1 MRRDDVH
8 SWVQAR
14 SAAIVQLLA
23 EMVAIDSV
31 TGNEG
36 PIARH
41 LADWLDAHGIA
52 AILQPCKDR
61 HNVIGVVGRGEP
73 ALVLSG
79 HIDTVPPNVGAW
91 TYGPFTPTVADGRLY
106 GLGTSDMHC
115 STVAAYFASL
125 YLRDAGLPGRLVSA
139 FTIEEET
146 TGDGTIG
153 FLDWAR
159 QQRFLD
165 PARTACVVTEPT
177 GLDQVCLGNRGSTFL
192 VLRVKGLGGHGSR
205 PQLSRNPIGK
215 LRAILDGLG
224 ALERDWASRFADPDF
239 GQPTL
244 TPTAFRAG
252 DLDRTNV
259 IPEIAEAVV
268 DCRPTPQLYADDLRR
283 FRAELDECLRAHE
296 EPGYAI
302 TVDELYPREGH
313 KLEETHPLAQ
323 TVLRAVREDLGREH
337 VQFHYTPSG
346 NDAVFFGKAGIP
358 TINKVGP
365 GHPEC
370 AHRVDEHVTL
380 DNLFRGVELYIWIA
394 LRHFAMASD

>member
-1 MRRDDVH
+1 MRRDEVR
-8 SWVQAR
+8 SWVAAR
-14 SAAIVQLLA
+14 TDAIVQLLA

-36 PIARH
+36 PLARH
-41 LADWLDAHGIA
+41 LADWLDAHGIT

-61 HNVIGVVGRGEP
+61 HNVIGVVGKGEP

-79 HIDTVPPNVGAW
+79 HIDTVPPNIGAW

-115 STVAAYFASL
+115 STVGAYFASL
-125 YLRDAGLPGRLVSA
+125 YLRDSGLPGRLVSA

-153 FLDWAR
+153 FLDWAQR
-159 QQRFLD
+159 ERFLD

-205 PQLSRNPIGK
+205 PQLARNPIGK

-224 ALERDWASRFADPDF
+224 ALERDWAERYADPDF
-239 GQPTL
+239 GRPTL

-259 IPEIAEAVV
+259 IPEIAEAVI
-268 DCRPTPQLYADDLRR
+268 DCRPTPLLYADDPRL
-283 FRAELDECLRAHE
+283 FRAELGDCLRAHE
-296 EPGYAI
+296 EAGYEIA
-302 TVDELYPREGH
+302 VEELYPREGQ
-313 KLEETHPLAQ
+313 KLGQDHPLAQ
-323 TVLRAVREDLGREH
+323 KVLRVVREDLGITDAR
-337 VQFHYTPSG
+337 FHYTPAG
-346 NDAVFFGKAGIP
+346 NDAVFFGMEGIP
-358 TINKVGP
+358 TVNKVGP
-365 GHPEC
+365 GHPEQ
-370 AHRVDEHVTL
+370 AHRRDEHVTL
-380 DNLFRGVELYIWIA
+380 ENLFLGVELYVWIA
-394 LRHFAMASD
+394 LRHFGLVP